1 MRAAESDLEN
11 TVSDDDG
18 GRTQRA
24 KRWALLSLTFAFN
37 AFATYYYLANAEI
50 THPAVL
56 TTGLVVLWAV
66 WVALLVDTLI
76 ARGAKRMHR
85 AVANVAPAC
94 VVIGVALYFLV

>member
-1 MRAAESDLEN
+1 MRAAVSDLEN
-11 TVSDDDG
+11 TVLDDDDG
-18 GRTQRA
+18 QTQRA

-37 AFATYYYLANAEI
+37 AFATYYYLAKAEI

-66 WVALLVDTLI
+66 WMALLVVALT
-76 ARGAKRMHR
+76 ARRAKRIHR
-85 AVANVAPAC
+85 AVANVAPVC

>member
-1 MRAAESDLEN
+1 M
-11 TVSDDDG
+11 VSRRRG
-18 GRTQRA
+18 NPRWSNSGALTGPAHGKGRRERRT
-24 KRWALLSLTFAFN
+24 S
-37 AFATYYYLANAEI
+37 YYYLANAEI

-85 AVANVAPAC
+85 AVANVAPVC